1 MSFMTS
7 LTTMCGYVYIMTA
20 VFIDPDTGC
29 KAEYEILQF
38 LLAERMLLT
47 LHNAVLLRTCFLVAR
62 VIKEAVS
69 WL

>member
-20 VFIDPDTGC
+20 VFIDPVTGC

-38 LLAERMLLT
+38 LLAECMLLT